1 MNPNLI
7 YPREPFKDMVYL
19 KSVVK
24 NPNIIVGDFT
34 MYHDWVNDP
43 TQFEKNNVLY
53 HYPINNDK
61 LIIGKYCSIACG
73 AKFMFT
79 SGNHAMKSL
88 STYPFP
94 LFIEEWQQDWKNL
107 TNAWDNKGDIIIGN
121 DVWIGYEAVIMQGVH
136 IGDGSIIGTRAVVTK
151 DVAPYTIVGG
161 IPAKP
166 IKKRFD
172 EKTID
177 KLMSIKWWNWP
188 PEKIREKLSFIM
200 SGEIEKL

>member
-24 NPNIIVGDFT
+24 NPNIVVGDFT

-73 AKFMFT
+73 A
-79 SGNHAMKSL
+79 ASL
-88 STYPFP
+88 F
-94 LFIEEWQQDWKNL
+94 
-107 TNAWDNKGDIIIGN
+107 
-121 DVWIGYEAVIMQGVH
+121 
-136 IGDGSIIGTRAVVTK
+136 
-151 DVAPYTIVGG
+151 
-161 IPAKP
+161 
-166 IKKRFD
+166 
-172 EKTID
+172 
-177 KLMSIKWWNWP
+177 
-188 PEKIREKLSFIM
+188 
-200 SGEIEKL
+200 